1 MLLKWIRCAVGDPA
15 RFDRGQT
22 AWAGLHG
29 FPGFLGQRG
38 GWDLRHP
45 RVAHIFGQW
54 ADPASYQ
61 AFMSG
66 PHDVLAA
73 RQTGTFDAIEVRLYD
88 VLQAVG
94 HSLER
99 VTGQQMLQV
108 VRRPVPH
115 VTDIEVSVR
124 APGFQGGLLAQR
136 EAHEF
141 VVLTQWETARAYPK
155 LVERAD
161 QIGLEATWY
170 VPPTT

>member
-15 RFDRGQT
+15 GFDRGQT

-45 RVAHIFGQW
+45 NIAHIFGQW

-66 PHDVLAA
+66 LHDVLADS
-73 RQTGTFDAIEVRLYD
+73 QTGTFDAIEVRLYET
-88 VLQAVG
+88 LQTIG
-94 HSLER
+94 HSPEP
-99 VTGQQMLQV
+99 VIGQQMLQV
-108 VRRPVPH
+108 VRSAVAE
-115 VTDIEVSVR
+115 IEVSVR

-136 EAHEF
+136 EANEF
-141 VVLTQWETARAYPK
+141 VVLTQWETERAYPK

-161 QIGLEATWY
+161 QIGLEAAWY